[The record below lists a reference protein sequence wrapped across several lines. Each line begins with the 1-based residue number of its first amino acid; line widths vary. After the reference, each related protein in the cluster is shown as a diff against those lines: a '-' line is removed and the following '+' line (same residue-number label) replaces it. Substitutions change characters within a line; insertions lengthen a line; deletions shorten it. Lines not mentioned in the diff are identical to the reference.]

1 MGTTYRSGRMRQ
13 KILHRFYKNTA
24 KQPLLAALQASALE
38 RLWCAARQIR
48 KERGALDVK
57 TKQHA
62 KDTFFL
68 VLSLAIIVLSRVVP
82 PVAGLSADAMAVL
95 GVFFGS
101 LVMWITLSIDWPSMI
116 TLLAL
121 GLIPSLGFSKTF
133 SGAFGNSTVAFLV
146 FTFALVYP
154 LAQTNFVR
162 RCTVYFITNSIA
174 RRGPWFFVCFLM
186 AAVTFMG
193 LFVSPSV
200 LFVAFMPFLE
210 DIFKVLGVK
219 KGGKTGN
226 MIMMGTAFCI
236 SLSSGM
242 TAIGHVWPTM
252 AIGYYT
258 AATGNSIN
266 QFQYMA
272 MGIPTGIVLIVL
284 LVLTFKF
291 LYRPDDIG
299 DISPDKAMALRGTVP
314 AADLKEKVILA
325 TMALTVVLWVGP
337 SLVQNSLPEVYNLI
351 NGWTTAM
358 PPLLGCIIL
367 FITKIDGK
375 RVLDFKE
382 VTSKGILWGSILMT
396 GAATWLGS
404 CITNGD
410 IGISQWLT
418 DTLSPLT
425 ASLPLTGMILFFMT
439 WAILETNFSSNIVT
453 TTVVSAVALSVLTVL
468 PEGSVSVG
476 AVVCMV
482 GFAAA
487 VCNMTPAG
495 QSTVN
500 TVAIGSG
507 WTDTKSM
514 FIWGG
519 IFAVWAILVLT
530 FFAYPLGSLMIG

>member
-1 MGTTYRSGRMRQ
+1 M
-13 KILHRFYKNTA
+13 KK
-24 KQPLLAALQASALE
+24 
-38 RLWCAARQIR
+38 
-48 KERGALDVK
+48 
-57 TKQHA
+57 
-62 KDTFFL
+62 KDTKSTL
-68 VLSLAIIVLSRVVP
+68 VLILALVVIIGSRFIP
-82 PVAGLSADAMAVL
+82 GAAGLSADAIAVL

-101 LVMWITLSIDWPSMI
+101 LIMWIGLSIDWPSMI

-121 GLIPSLGFSKTF
+121 GLIPVFGFSSTF
-133 SGAFGNSTVAFLV
+133 AGAFGNTTVAFLI

-154 LAQTNFVR
+154 LAKTNFVR
-162 RCTVYFITNSIA
+162 RCTVSFITNRIA
-174 RRGPWFFVCFLM
+174 RKGPWYFVCFLL

-193 LFVSPSV
+193 LFISPSV

-210 DIFKVLGVK
+210 DIYSVLGIK

-258 AATGNSIN
+258 AATGNDVN

-272 MGIPTGIVLIVL
+272 MGIPTGIILIAL
-284 LVLTFKF
+284 LILVFKF
-291 LYRPDDIG
+291 LYRPDDIQ
-299 DISPDKAMALRGTVP
+299 DIQPEKAMNLRGTVP
-314 AADLKEKVILA
+314 PADTREKIILA
-325 TMALTVVLWVGP
+325 VMFLTVFLWVGP
-337 SLVQNSLPEVYNLI
+337 SFIKGILPDVYTMV
-351 NGWTTAM
+351 NGWSTAM

-367 FITKIDGK
+367 FIAKTDGE
-375 RVLDFKE
+375 RIMNFKE

-396 GAATWLGS
+396 AAATQLGS
-404 CITNGD
+404 CLTNAD
-410 IGISQWLT
+410 VGISEWLT
-418 DTLSPLT
+418 ATLQPLT
-425 ASLPLTGMILFFMT
+425 SNLPVIGMILFFMT
-439 WAILETNFSSNIVT
+439 WAVVETTFSSNIVT
-453 TTVVSAVALSVLTVL
+453 TTVVSAVALSVLTAL
-468 PEGSVSVG
+468 PAGSVNVG

-487 VCNMTPAG
+487 ICNMTPAG

-519 IFAVWAILVLT
+519 IFAVMGILVLT
-530 FFAYPLGSLMIG
+530 FIAYPLGSLVI

>member
-1 MGTTYRSGRMRQ
+1 MRCFHVTDG
-13 KILHRFYKNTA
+13 K
-24 KQPLLAALQASALE
+24 E
-38 RLWCAARQIR
+38 R
-48 KERGALDVK
+48 KEWLY
-57 TKQHA
+57 
-62 KDTFFL
+62 L
-68 VLSLAIIVLSRVVP
+68 VLAVAVIVLSRVIG
-82 PVAGLSADAMAVL
+82 PVGGLSADAVAVV
-95 GVFFGS
+95 GVFLGS
-101 LVMWITLSIDWPSMI
+101 LLLWITVSIDWPSLI

-121 GLIPSLGFSKTF
+121 GLIPSVGFSKTF

-154 LAQTNFVR
+154 LSQTNFVR
-162 RCTVYFITNSIA
+162 RCTVYFITNPIA
-174 RRGPWFFVCFLM
+174 RRGPWSFICFLL

-210 DIFKVLGVK
+210 DIYRVLGVK

-226 MIMMGTAFCI
+226 MMMMGTAFCI

-258 AATGNSIN
+258 AATGNDVN

-272 MGIPTGIVLIVL
+272 MGIPIGVLLIVL
-284 LVLTFKF
+284 LILVFRF
-291 LYRPDDIG
+291 LYRPDDLQ
-299 DISPDKAMALRGTVP
+299 DLRPDRAMDLRGTVP
-314 AADLKEKVILA
+314 AADLKEKIILA

-337 SLVQNSLPEVYNLI
+337 SLIQESLPEVYALI
-351 NGWTTAM
+351 NGWSTAM
-358 PPLLGCIIL
+358 PPLLGCVIL
-367 FITKIDGK
+367 FVCKVDGA
-375 RVLDFKE
+375 RVLNFRE

-404 CITNGD
+404 CMTNSD

-418 DTLSPLT
+418 DTLSPVT
-425 ASLPLTGMILFFMT
+425 VSLPVTGMILFFMA
-439 WAILETNFSSNIVT
+439 WAVVETNFSSNIVT
-453 TTVVSAVALSVLTVL
+453 TTVVSAVALSVLTAL
-468 PEGSVSVG
+468 PAGTVSVG

-495 QSTVN
+495 QSTIN

-507 WTDTKSM
+507 WTTTTSM
-514 FIWGG
+514 FVWGG
-519 IFAVWAILVLT
+519 VFALLAILVLT
-530 FFAYPLGSLMIG
+530 FIGYPIGALVIG

>member
-1 MGTTYRSGRMRQ
+1 M
-13 KILHRFYKNTA
+13 KK
-24 KQPLLAALQASALE
+24 
-38 RLWCAARQIR
+38 
-48 KERGALDVK
+48 
-57 TKQHA
+57 
-62 KDTFFL
+62 KDTKSTL
-68 VLSLAIIVLSRVVP
+68 VLILALVVIIGSRFIP
-82 PVAGLSADAMAVL
+82 GAAGLSADAIAVL

-101 LVMWITLSIDWPSMI
+101 LIMWIGLSIDWPSMI

-121 GLIPSLGFSKTF
+121 GLIPVFGFSSTF
-133 SGAFGNSTVAFLV
+133 AGAFGNTTVAFLI

-154 LAQTNFVR
+154 LAKTNFVR
-162 RCTVYFITNSIA
+162 RCTVSFITNRIA
-174 RRGPWFFVCFLM
+174 RKGPWYFVCFLL

-193 LFVSPSV
+193 LFISPSV

-210 DIFKVLGVK
+210 DIYSVLGIK

-258 AATGNSIN
+258 AATGNDVN

-272 MGIPTGIVLIVL
+272 MGIPTGIILIAL
-284 LVLTFKF
+284 LILVFKF
-291 LYRPDDIG
+291 LYRPDDIQ
-299 DISPDKAMALRGTVP
+299 DIQPEKAMNLRGTVP
-314 AADLKEKVILA
+314 PADTREKIILA
-325 TMALTVVLWVGP
+325 VMLLTVFLWVGP
-337 SLVQNSLPEVYNLI
+337 SFIKGILPDVYTMV
-351 NGWTTAM
+351 NGWSIAM

-367 FITKIDGK
+367 FIAKTDGE
-375 RVLDFKE
+375 RIMNFKE

-396 GAATWLGS
+396 AAATQLGS
-404 CITNGD
+404 CLTNAD
-410 IGISQWLT
+410 VGISEWLT
-418 DTLSPLT
+418 ATLQPLT
-425 ASLPLTGMILFFMT
+425 SNLPVIGMIMFFMT
-439 WAILETNFSSNIVT
+439 WAVVETNFSSNIVT
-453 TTVVSAVALSVLTVL
+453 TTVVSAVALSVLTAL
-468 PEGSVSVG
+468 PEGSVNVG

-487 VCNMTPAG
+487 ICNMTPAG

-519 IFAVWAILVLT
+519 IFAVMGILVLT
-530 FFAYPLGSLMIG
+530 FIAYPLGSLVI

>member
-1 MGTTYRSGRMRQ
+1 MA
-13 KILHRFYKNTA
+13 KKNT
-24 KQPLLAALQASALE
+24 
-38 RLWCAARQIR
+38 
-48 KERGALDVK
+48 KE
-57 TKQHA
+57 TI
-62 KDTFFL
+62 FL
-68 VLSLAIIVLSRVVP
+68 VMALVCIVGSRLMP
-82 PVAGLSADAMAVL
+82 PMWGLSSEALGVL

-101 LVMWITLSIDWPSMI
+101 LIMWIGVSIDWPSMI

-121 GLIPSLGFSKTF
+121 GLIPTFGFSKTF
-133 SGAFGNSTVAFLV
+133 AGAFGNTTVAFLL
-146 FTFALVYP
+146 FTFMLVYP
-154 LAQTNFVR
+154 LSKTNFVR
-162 RCTVYFITNSIA
+162 RCTVSFITNPIA
-174 RRGPWFFVCFLM
+174 RRGPWYFVCFLL

-210 DIFKVLGVK
+210 DIFKVLDVK

-226 MIMMGTAFCI
+226 MMMMGTAFCI

-258 AATGNSIN
+258 SATGNDVN

-272 MGIPTGIVLIVL
+272 MGIPTGILLIVL
-284 LVLTFKF
+284 LVLAFRF
-291 LYRPDDIG
+291 IYRPDDIN
-299 DISPDKAMALRGTVP
+299 DIQPEKAMGLRGTVP
-314 AADLKEKVILA
+314 AADLREKIILA
-325 TMALTVVLWVGP
+325 VVFLTVALWVGP
-337 SLVQNSLPEVYNLI
+337 SMIKGILPDVYKTINS
-351 NGWTTAM
+351 WSTAM

-367 FITKIDGK
+367 FVT
-375 RVLDFKE
+375 RVNGDRILNFKE
-382 VTSKGILWGSILMT
+382 ASTKGVLWGSILMT

-404 CITNGD
+404 CLTNAD
-410 IGISQWLT
+410 IGISTWLT

-425 ASLPLTGMILFFMT
+425 ASLPVMGMILFFMT

-453 TTVVSAVALSVLTVL
+453 TTVVSAVALSVLTAL
-468 PEGSVSVG
+468 PAGSVNVG

-495 QSTVN
+495 QSTIN

-507 WTDTKSM
+507 WTTTKSM

-519 IFAVWAILVLT
+519 FMALAAILVLT
-530 FFAYPLGSLMIG
+530 FVTYPLASVII

>member
-1 MGTTYRSGRMRQ
+1 M
-13 KILHRFYKNTA
+13 KK
-24 KQPLLAALQASALE
+24 
-38 RLWCAARQIR
+38 
-48 KERGALDVK
+48 
-57 TKQHA
+57 
-62 KDTFFL
+62 KDTKSTL
-68 VLSLAIIVLSRVVP
+68 VLILALVVIIGSRFIP
-82 PVAGLSADAMAVL
+82 GAAGLSVDAIAVL

-101 LVMWITLSIDWPSMI
+101 LIMWIGLSIDWPSMI

-121 GLIPSLGFSKTF
+121 GLIPVFGFSSTF
-133 SGAFGNSTVAFLV
+133 AGAFGNTTVAFLI

-154 LAQTNFVR
+154 LAKTNFVR
-162 RCTVYFITNSIA
+162 RCTVSFITNRIA
-174 RRGPWFFVCFLM
+174 RKGPWYFVCFLL

-193 LFVSPSV
+193 LFISPSV

-210 DIFKVLGVK
+210 DIYSVLGIK

-258 AATGNSIN
+258 AATGNDVN

-272 MGIPTGIVLIVL
+272 MGIPTGIILIAL
-284 LVLTFKF
+284 LILVFKF
-291 LYRPDDIG
+291 LYRPDDIQ
-299 DISPDKAMALRGTVP
+299 DIQPEKAMNLRGTVP
-314 AADLKEKVILA
+314 PADTREKIILA
-325 TMALTVVLWVGP
+325 VMFLTVFLWVGP
-337 SLVQNSLPEVYNLI
+337 SFIKGILPDVYTMV
-351 NGWTTAM
+351 NGWSTAM

-367 FITKIDGK
+367 FIAKTDGE
-375 RVLDFKE
+375 RIMNFKE

-396 GAATWLGS
+396 AAATQLGS
-404 CITNGD
+404 CLTNAD
-410 IGISQWLT
+410 VGISEWLT
-418 DTLSPLT
+418 ATLQPLT
-425 ASLPLTGMILFFMT
+425 SNLPVIGMILFFMT
-439 WAILETNFSSNIVT
+439 WAVVETNFSSNIVT
-453 TTVVSAVALSVLTVL
+453 TTVVSAVALSVLTAL
-468 PEGSVSVG
+468 PEGSVNVG

-487 VCNMTPAG
+487 ICNMTPAG

-519 IFAVWAILVLT
+519 IFAVMGILVLT
-530 FFAYPLGSLMIG
+530 FIAYPLGSLVI

>member
-1 MGTTYRSGRMRQ
+1 MRGVFNVTGN
-13 KILHRFYKNTA
+13 KSI
-24 KQPLLAALQASALE
+24 
-38 RLWCAARQIR
+38 
-48 KERGALDVK
+48 KEWL
-57 TKQHA
+57 
-62 KDTFFL
+62 FL
-68 VLSLAIIVLSRVVP
+68 FIAIAIMVMSRIIGP
-82 PVAGLSADAMAVL
+82 AAGLSADAVAVI
-95 GVFFGS
+95 GVFLGS
-101 LVMWITLSIDWPSMI
+101 LLLWITVSIDWPSMI
-116 TLLAL
+116 TMLSL
-121 GLIPSLGFSKTF
+121 GFIPSIGFSKTF
-133 SGAFGNSTVAFLV
+133 SGAFGNSTVAFLL

-162 RCTVYFITNSIA
+162 RCTVYFITNRIA
-174 RRGPWFFVCFLM
+174 RRGPWSFVCFLL

-210 DIFKVLGVK
+210 DIYKVLGVK

-226 MIMMGTAFCI
+226 MMMMGTAFCI

-258 AATGNSIN
+258 AATGKDVN

-272 MGIPTGIVLIVL
+272 MGIPTGVLLIVL
-284 LVLTFKF
+284 LILVFKF
-291 LYRPDDIG
+291 RYRPDDIQ
-299 DISPDKAMALRGTVP
+299 DINPDKAMALRGTVP
-314 AADLKEKVILA
+314 AADRKEKIILA

-337 SLVQNSLPEVYNLI
+337 SLIQGSLPEVYSLI

-358 PPLLGCIIL
+358 PPLLGCVIL
-367 FITKIDGK
+367 FVCKVDGQ
-375 RVLDFKE
+375 RILNFKE

-404 CITNGD
+404 CMTNAD
-410 IGISQWLT
+410 IGISDWLT
-418 DTLSPLT
+418 ATLSPMT
-425 ASLPLTGMILFFMT
+425 VALPVTGMILFFMT
-439 WAILETNFSSNIVT
+439 WAVLETNFSSNIVT
-453 TTVVSAVALSVLTVL
+453 TTVVSAVALSVLTAL
-468 PEGSVSVG
+468 PEGTVSVG
-476 AVVCMV
+476 TVVCMV

-507 WTDTKSM
+507 WTTTTSM
-514 FIWGG
+514 FVWGG
-519 IFAVWAILVLT
+519 IFAVMAILVLT
-530 FFAYPLGSLMIG
+530 FLAYPLGALIIG

>member
-1 MGTTYRSGRMRQ
+1 M
-13 KILHRFYKNTA
+13 KK
-24 KQPLLAALQASALE
+24 
-38 RLWCAARQIR
+38 
-48 KERGALDVK
+48 
-57 TKQHA
+57 
-62 KDTFFL
+62 KDTKSTL
-68 VLSLAIIVLSRVVP
+68 VLILALVVIIGSRFIP
-82 PVAGLSADAMAVL
+82 GAAGLSVDAIAVL

-101 LVMWITLSIDWPSMI
+101 LIMWIGLSIDWPSMI

-121 GLIPSLGFSKTF
+121 GLIPVFGFSSTF
-133 SGAFGNSTVAFLV
+133 AGAFGNTTVAFLI

-154 LAQTNFVR
+154 LAKTNFVR
-162 RCTVYFITNSIA
+162 RCTVSFITNRIA
-174 RRGPWFFVCFLM
+174 RKGPWYFVCFLL

-193 LFVSPSV
+193 LFISPSV

-210 DIFKVLGVK
+210 DIYSVLGIK

-258 AATGNSIN
+258 AATGNDVN

-272 MGIPTGIVLIVL
+272 MGIPTGIILIAL
-284 LVLTFKF
+284 LILVFKF
-291 LYRPDDIG
+291 LYRPDDIQ
-299 DISPDKAMALRGTVP
+299 DIQPEKAMNLRGTVP
-314 AADLKEKVILA
+314 PADTREKIILA
-325 TMALTVVLWVGP
+325 VMFLTVFLWVGP
-337 SLVQNSLPEVYNLI
+337 SFIKGILPDVYTMV
-351 NGWTTAM
+351 NGWSTAM

-367 FITKIDGK
+367 FIAKTDGE
-375 RVLDFKE
+375 RIMNFKE

-396 GAATWLGS
+396 AAATQLGS
-404 CITNGD
+404 CLTNAD
-410 IGISQWLT
+410 VGISEWLT
-418 DTLSPLT
+418 ATLQPLT
-425 ASLPLTGMILFFMT
+425 SNLPVIGMILFFMT
-439 WAILETNFSSNIVT
+439 WAVVETNFSSNIVT
-453 TTVVSAVALSVLTVL
+453 TTVVSAVALSVLTAL
-468 PEGSVSVG
+468 PAGSVNVG

-487 VCNMTPAG
+487 ICNMTPAG

-519 IFAVWAILVLT
+519 IFAVMGILVLT
-530 FFAYPLGSLMIG
+530 FIAYPLGSLVI